1 MDWEKIKENAEE
13 FIRKYRYAFLI
24 LMAGIFLLTIPVKEK
39 PNTPAV
45 LTTDISLT
53 ETTDLQTELEML
65 LSRMEGAGKV
75 RVLLTQACGEEIT
88 YQTDEEIDAEENA
101 KDIRRKT
108 VIITK
113 QDRIQEGLIL
123 RIDPPIYMG
132 AVILCQGAD
141 SAAVRLALMEAVKS
155 ATGLP
160 ANKITVL
167 KMK

>member
-24 LMAGIFLLTIPVKEK
+24 LMVGIFLLTIPVKEK

-45 LTTDISLT
+45 PTTDISLT